1 MGIFLK
7 KFMIVFIV
15 FCFIINQFYYIAFAE
30 IFNNT
35 KNIDKEIIS
44 NSLWSETNKPEFYGT
59 TKIVLKKGSLFS
71 LKDAR
76 YRIFARDFEDFNISD
91 KIVATHN
98 IDVDTVG
105 EYKIDY
111 YVIDSHNNRL
121 DITVPVTVTDD
132 PNVQPMIERT
142 FYSLPSVKNISDMGI
157 HRGNNHD
164 RQMLGLFIEK
174 DSNISIRRVSGDE
187 NLNFT
192 MINNDQKLESKKI
205 VDTNWQDVQ
214 FSNSYTP
221 FIQTLYSQSSPIK
234 VEIKWDE
241 ADTGVKELNY
251 YHYGDNEEQ
260 FFEKWENDINSYA
273 FVEGEALGVLVP
285 FHDREKISNYYAKGF
300 PTLDKFLE
308 YYKKVVDKAD
318 EMIGLEYNP
327 KDSIDQNV
335 KTKFFVK
342 ANVNG
347 VGAAYYD
354 TDHVGVNSSSVAS
367 FFEAN
372 WGGLHELAHGYQGYF
387 GDKGIGLGE
396 VSNNVFG
403 YYIQNNPD
411 IYTFSDRWLGNLEDI
426 EDGYNK
432 IRLDGG
438 TFEDLN
444 VEGRLY
450 FIINFLESFEGE
462 KTYGKLAKIYRRAI
476 RQGKVL
482 NTQDGWIIGL
492 NETYGV
498 SIVNYLNEWEIPIEQ
513 STIDYIKNT
522 DFEDSFSAKD
532 TVVDQSILDRMK
544 DDKIIKYNYNIV
556 KNSDLKKYDIGAKLK
571 LKLNIDDFEI
581 LKDRYLY
588 LINGSNDVLK
598 IKITS
603 DTIDF
608 DLPIGIYN
616 IELPNLYQKYYVED
630 KYVIISNGKTNITD
644 IDFRKSAD
652 KFRFEN
658 DVKVQFNGYYFPDG
672 AEVNLDSR
680 LEGGIEKLYL
690 KLRYR
695 GTTLYN
701 WALPADYKYAK
712 IQVLDNDGKEVY
724 NRSVGGNSEMFTTV
738 DLEIID
744 VPVEIGYTLNLQ
756 YKDAPSYL
764 KFISQLNGD
773 NRDYYK
779 IHNND
784 QQSYVI
790 TQTGLKLKDGSNDA
804 YHDEISQKSRHY
816 MDNFSNN
823 VSEADIL
830 NKRKYK
836 KQKSI
841 IANEYSKYS
850 DYDKEVYKDL
860 YEKIINGN
868 KPTLIFEDLLIIKV
882 TDNFDVNTLYEGVT
896 AFDVEDGDI
905 SDDININWY
914 VDATTPGDYPITYY
928 IKDSDRNTISRERII
943 RVKAVPSGMNSIPT
957 IHAEDSAIKVG
968 DIFDPLKDVKAED
981 KEDGDITDKLV
992 VVSNDV
998 DTTTR
1003 GDYKVLYSV
1012 TDSQGATTAK
1022 EIKVKVQFIEQPEL
1036 IISVTSISINEGET
1050 VDLFSFIDKA
1060 FDKNDGDILNRVK
1073 ISILSKERKNIVDIS
1088 SLSAGVYDIVYSL
1101 ENSLGIISEYIV
1113 ELNINKKVIDDKED
1127 DIVSGNNNNKNPS
1140 TGDSKY
1146 FSIILLISLGYLGV
1160 FIFRKRA

>member
-1 MGIFLK
+1 MGIIFK
-7 KFMIVFIV
+7 KFILVFMAI
-15 FCFIINQFYYIAFAE
+15 CFIINQVSYTVFA
-30 IFNNT
+30 
-35 KNIDKEIIS
+35 DVIS
-44 NSLWSETNKPEFYGT
+44 NIKTNNEKVSTNTLWSETNKPEFYGT

-91 KIVATHN
+91 KIVSTDN

-132 PNVQPMIERT
+132 PSVQPMIERT

-174 DSNISIRRVSGDE
+174 DSKIWVKKVSGDQD
-187 NLNFT
+187 LNFT
-192 MINNDQKLESKKI
+192 MINNDRFLESKKTI
-205 VDTNWQDVQ
+205 DTNWQEVE
-214 FSNSYTP
+214 FSNNYTP
-221 FIQTLYSQSSPIK
+221 FIQTLYSQSSPVK

-241 ADTGVKELNY
+241 SDTGVKELNY
-251 YHYGDNEEQ
+251 YHYGDDEDQ

-273 FVEGEALGVLVP
+273 FVEGESVGVLVP
-285 FHDREKISNYYAKGF
+285 FHDRQKISNYYAKGF

-327 KDSIDQNV
+327 KDEIDQNV

-347 VGAAYYD
+347 YGAAYYD
-354 TDHVGVNSSSVAS
+354 TDHVGINSSSVAS

-372 WGGLHELAHGYQGYF
+372 WGGLHELAHGYQGSF
-387 GDKGIGLGE
+387 GNKGIGLGE

-411 IYTFSDRWLGNLEDI
+411 IYTFSDRWLGNLDDI
-426 EDGYNK
+426 EDRYNK

-438 TFEDLN
+438 TFDDLDL
-444 VEGRLY
+444 VGRLY

-476 RQGKVL
+476 RAGKVL
-482 NTQDGWIIGL
+482 NTQDGWVIGL

-498 SIVNYLNEWEIPIEQ
+498 SILNYLNEWGIPIEK
-513 STIDYIKNT
+513 STIDYIQNT

-532 TVVDQSILDRMK
+532 TVVDQNILDRMK

-556 KNSDLKKYDIGAKLK
+556 KNSDVNKYNIDGKLK
-571 LKLNIDDFEI
+571 LKLNIDDFNI
-581 LKDRYLY
+581 LKDRYFY
-588 LINGSNDVLK
+588 IVNGSNDVFK

-608 DLPIGIYN
+608 DIPIGIYQ
-616 IELPNLYQKYYVED
+616 IDLPNLYQKYYLDD
-630 KYVIISNGKTNITD
+630 KYVIISNGATDIID
-644 IDFRKSAD
+644 IDFKKSEEI
-652 KFRFEN
+652 FRFEN
-658 DVKVQFNGYYFPDG
+658 DIKVQFNGYYYPDA
-672 AEVNLDSR
+672 AEVDLDSR

-724 NRSVGGNSEMFTTV
+724 NKSVGGNNEMFTTV
-738 DLEIID
+738 NLEIID
-744 VPVEIGYTLNLQ
+744 VPVQIGYTLNLQ

-779 IHNND
+779 IHNNTE
-784 QQSYVI
+784 QSYVI
-790 TQTGLKLKDGSNDA
+790 TETGLKLKDGSDDS
-804 YHDEISQKSRHY
+804 YLDEISQKARSY
-816 MDNFSNN
+816 MDNFLNN
-823 VSEADIL
+823 VSEVDIL

-836 KQKSI
+836 KEKSI
-841 IANEYSKYS
+841 IANEYSKYADS
-850 DYDKEVYKDL
+850 DKEKYKDL

-868 KPTLIFEDLLIIKV
+868 KPTLIFEDPLIIKV
-882 TDNFDVNTLYEGVT
+882 TDNFDPHSLYEGVT
-896 AFDVEDGDI
+896 AFDIDDGDI
-905 SDDININWY
+905 TDDISMSWY
-914 VDATTPGDYPITYY
+914 VDATTPGDYPITFYV
-928 IKDSDRNTISRERII
+928 KDSDGNTISRQRII
-943 RVKAVPSGMNSIPT
+943 RVVAVPSGMNSLPT
-957 IHAEDSAIKVG
+957 IQVEDKVIKVG
-968 DIFDPLKDVKAED
+968 DIFNPSKDITAMD
-981 KEDGDITDKLV
+981 KEDGDIT
-992 VVSNDV
+992 
-998 DTTTR
+998 
-1003 GDYKVLYSV
+1003 
-1012 TDSQGATTAK
+1012 
-1022 EIKVKVQFIEQPEL
+1022 
-1036 IISVTSISINEGET
+1036 
-1050 VDLFSFIDKA
+1050 
-1060 FDKNDGDILNRVK
+1060 
-1073 ISILSKERKNIVDIS
+1073 
-1088 SLSAGVYDIVYSL
+1088 
-1101 ENSLGIISEYIV
+1101 
-1113 ELNINKKVIDDKED
+1113 
-1127 DIVSGNNNNKNPS
+1127 
-1140 TGDSKY
+1140 
-1146 FSIILLISLGYLGV
+1146 
-1160 FIFRKRA
+1160 